1 MFNDTS
7 SSVANWRRAGIPANN
22 FDARIIWTGGIA
34 CVLVSSF
41 LFLLSTRYGIGILPD
56 STRYMSINDKPF
68 DAPLY
73 PWMLMGLAATG
84 ISIEY
89 AAKLAGLL
97 LVGVNSALIWYLLA
111 RATTRYAYAAVG
123 SAIIILSPQFVY
135 LPSLE
140 ISEPHFIFSLFFTPP
155 P

>member
-1 MFNDTS
+1 MFYDTS

-22 FDARIIWTGGIA
+22 VDARIFWTGGIA

-41 LFLLSTRYGIGILPD
+41 LFLLGTRYGIGILPD

-84 ISIEY
+84 ISLEY

-97 LVGVNSALIWYLLA
+97 LVGVHSALIWYLLA
-111 RATTRYAYAAVG
+111 IATNRYDYAAIG
-123 SAIIILSPQFVY
+123 R
-135 LPSLE
+135 PSL
-140 ISEPHFIFSLFFTPP
+140 ILLPPFCYLNLLAIAEPPFIFP
-155 P
+155 

>member
-1 MFNDTS
+1 MRISVWS
-7 SSVANWRRAGIPANN
+7 SGVCSS
-22 FDARIIWTGGIA
+22 DL

-41 LFLLSTRYGIGILPD
+41 LFLLGTRYGIGILPD

-89 AAKLAGLL
+89 TAKLAGLL

-111 RATTRYAYAAVG
+111 KIGRAHV
-123 SAIIILSPQFVY
+123 
-135 LPSLE
+135 
-140 ISEPHFIFSLFFTPP
+140 
-155 P
+155 

>member
-1 MFNDTS
+1 MFYDTS

-22 FDARIIWTGGIA
+22 VDARIFWTGGIA

-41 LFLLSTRYGIGILPD
+41 LFLLGTRYGIGILPD

-89 AAKLAGLL
+89 AAKLACLL

-111 RATTRYAYAAVG
+111 RAKNRSAS
-123 SAIIILSPQFVY
+123 SAIGRPILLLSPTFFF
-135 LPSLE
+135 LLSL
-140 ISEPHFIFSLFFTPP
+140 SDL
-155 P
+155 